1 MNTRI
6 KPTYLK
12 AIDAPKKFS
21 ILVQA
26 YDIYR
31 GTNEKGEEYEYD
43 YVLAT
48 MEKVPRRVNLNQAS
62 VLFLAANGFEPSEEG
77 LKELEGATL
86 WFETHPSGRFMSYSV
101 VKVKPATKQK
111 KVEE

>member
-1 MNTRI
+1 MTTRI

-12 AIDAPKKFS
+12 AVDAPKKFS
-21 ILVQA
+21 ILVERYA
-26 YDIYR
+26 VYR
-31 GTNEKGEEYEYD
+31 GTNEKDEDYEYD

-48 MEKVPRRVNLNQAS
+48 MDKVPRRVNLNQAS
-62 VLFLAANGFEPSEEG
+62 ILFLAANGFEPSEEG
-77 LKELEGATL
+77 LNELEGATL

-111 KVEE
+111 KVTE